1 MNKVK
6 KIISIMIISLM
17 MINIITQ
24 NVYAEINDISTTVTE
39 NYETNVNNET
49 SQENSVTNTT
59 DVNGS
64 VENQEQEKNNLEEND
79 SNNQDNNEQNKT
91 GENQK
96 KEESFDQL
104 NYLVISK
111 PYVERGDLQNIIVS
125 IGNGNK
131 QIEQAVLK
139 YHRQEDGK
147 SYQEMASQID
157 GDALVFKISYEDIA
171 ETGVYCLDEVEYMIS
186 GSMQTIELNQVGISG
201 KYGVNKESE
210 TEADANVVSDENDNK
225 VTADAEIV
233 SFDENGK
240 LVSENSIE
248 EAISEQK
255 QNVSTKTKG
264 RSVEKNK
271 NVVVVLDP
279 GHDVSHAG
287 TRGNGLKEEELTL
300 KIAQYCKAELEE
312 YSGVTVY
319 MTRNSENCPHPGTT
333 SIEDNA
339 QRVAYAK
346 SVNANVYVSIHL
358 NSAGAAAK
366 GAEVYY
372 PNQNYRSDIGKE
384 GGELAQKVLNQL
396 ISLGLENRGIRI
408 RNSEDHS
415 TYEDGS
421 LADYYGVIKG
431 SKKAGFPG
439 IIIEHAF
446 VSNSN
451 DATFL
456 SNENNLKQLG
466 IADAS
471 GIAEYFNL
479 SKGYWETGSN
489 GEKYYY
495 RNGEKVTGE
504 QCIAGQ
510 WYYFDVESGK
520 MVTGLYNLGD
530 KTVYY
535 GQDGAMRYGEQAIGG
550 FWYYFDVITGAM
562 KTGFQNV
569 DGKVVYYGSDGRM
582 CYGEQAIEGY
592 YYYFDNITGAM
603 KNGFQNINGKIVYY
617 ESDGKMCHGEVAIEG
632 YWYFFDTVTGAMQT
646 GFQNVGNKEV
656 YYGSDGKMCHGEV
669 AIEGYWYLFDTVTG
683 AMQTGFQNIGNKEVY
698 YGSDGKM
705 CYGEQK
711 INGKTY
717 YFNMV
722 TGAMQTGLIT
732 IEEGE
737 IVYIEP
743 SGEKF
748 LGEKSFN
755 NKWYYFDTN
764 NQGYMS
770 RSTFV
775 ILEDGR
781 KVYYGSDGAMRYG
794 EQAVNGK
801 WYYFDTMTGAMQ
813 IGFCSLGNKV
823 VYYDSDG
830 KMCYGKKK
838 INGVTYYFDTVTGA
852 MQTGLIKEENGK
864 YIYIKED
871 GTQILGEYCVNNK
884 WCYFDKNNQGYM
896 SQSTFVILEDGRKV
910 YYGPDGSMLYG
921 EQAVNGAWYYFD
933 TVTGAMQ
940 IGFYNLGSKIV
951 YYDQDGVMCYG
962 EQKIDDQQYAF
973 DEVTGAMIRDGWF
986 KGKYYSSDGTLKSEQ
1001 SYYPIEGNSSTTVEQ
1016 MVRFYNKYCGS
1027 RQYPSSEFSRGG
1039 ASTIEELARIFY
1051 QEANDEGIKV
1061 EVAWAQTMLE
1071 TNFLAYGGQVKVE
1084 QFNFA
1089 GLGAVD
1095 GGAAGASFATVQMG
1109 VRAQI
1114 QHLKAYANAS
1124 ITSNALKHTCV
1135 DERFKY
1141 VTKGCSPYVE
1151 WLGQQENPYGKGW
1164 ATSAGY
1170 GMSIRALIQK
1180 IMNS

>member
-39 NYETNVNNET
+39 NHETNVNNET

-64 VENQEQEKNNLEEND
+64 VENQKQEKNNLEEND

-131 QIEQAVLK
+131 QIEQAALK

-147 SYQEMASQID
+147 SYQEMASQMD

-201 KYGVNKESE
+201 KYGVNKEIE

-255 QNVSTKTKG
+255 QNVGTKTKG

-312 YSGVTVY
+312 YSGVTVF

-333 SIEDNA
+333 STEDNA

-550 FWYYFDVITGAM
+550 FWYYFDVVTGAM

-646 GFQNVGNKEV
+646 GFQN
-656 YYGSDGKMCHGEV
+656 
-669 AIEGYWYLFDTVTG
+669 
-683 AMQTGFQNIGNKEVY
+683 IGNKEVY

-755 NKWYYFDTN
+755 NKWYYFD
-764 NQGYMS
+764 
-770 RSTFV
+770 
-775 ILEDGR
+775 
-781 KVYYGSDGAMRYG
+781 
-794 EQAVNGK
+794 
-801 WYYFDTMTGAMQ
+801 
-813 IGFCSLGNKV
+813 
-823 VYYDSDG
+823 
-830 KMCYGKKK
+830 
-838 INGVTYYFDTVTGA
+838 
-852 MQTGLIKEENGK
+852 
-864 YIYIKED
+864 
-871 GTQILGEYCVNNK
+871 
-884 WCYFDKNNQGYM
+884 KNNQGYM

-910 YYGPDGSMLYG
+910 YYGPDGSMRYG

-951 YYDQDGVMCYG
+951 YYDQDGVMRYG

-1164 ATSAGY
+1164 ATSAG
-1170 GMSIRALIQK
+1170 
-1180 IMNS
+1180 